1 MNKSFKPHTAESVAS
16 FPFAPPLPRQP
27 NLVKFKHKNL
37 QRPTFDSCFGFLLE
51 KLPSIDVKKAKA
63 TFFYPKIFAMRP
75 LGGWRRD

>member
-51 KLPSIDVKKAKA
+51 KFPFNRREKGKSHFFLPENFCNAAPRRLA
-63 TFFYPKIFAMRP
+63 T
-75 LGGWRRD
+75 